1 MNILKFFSLIG
12 LFLIFL
18 SNGIEAHMH
27 AGLKG
32 GFDKFAKNQ
41 GYSDFSEYLE
51 KKELCAKALNLA
63 FFDVSA
69 KQNADKVEVDPPKG
83 YHWMK
88 VGQSYELMKNGYYG
102 YTQHKNSSLTA
113 HMSLFGKGNSKEKN
127 NGNSSVGVDETAEFF
142 EVDPPKGFHWMK
154 VSNSYELMKNPGSGY
169 FPHKDSSL
177 VAPFRLFSP
186 KNSAKKQA
194 KDKEISKTYGYK
206 IEDEN
211 LSKKVSSLLEDKL
224 WSNKYQDIETAIKK
238 VNKKNWSINNCN
250 FSMFIEK
257 ETFTRFLESII
268 MNQEP
273 PKENKKKKPV
283 YKKYGY

>member
-102 YTQHKNSSLTA
+102 YTQHKYSSLTA
-113 HMSLFGKGNSKEKN
+113 QMSLFGKGNSKEKKM
-127 NGNSSVGVDETAEFF
+127 VILV
-142 EVDPPKGFHWMK
+142 W
-154 VSNSYELMKNPGSGY
+154 ELMK
-169 FPHKDSSL
+169 
-177 VAPFRLFSP
+177 
-186 KNSAKKQA
+186 Q
-194 KDKEISKTYGYK
+194 
-206 IEDEN
+206 
-211 LSKKVSSLLEDKL
+211 LSFLKL
-224 WSNKYQDIETAIKK
+224 ILQR
-238 VNKKNWSINNCN
+238 V
-250 FSMFIEK
+250 FI
-257 ETFTRFLESII
+257 
-268 MNQEP
+268 
-273 PKENKKKKPV
+273 
-283 YKKYGY
+283 G